1 MFIRLSLGTKSVMT
15 KLTIIERTIE
25 VLRHVPALFSIRQD
39 KSPIDT
45 VAALESFVSTRS
57 AYIAQKTLYG
67 YVKTRMGIR
76 YVSMFEDVNI
86 QASLNIAKH
95 HVFAACLSD
104 FAIFAVGVSLRGQPV
119 GNDDRVALVRQIYET
134 GIAENT
140 QDAPEQFVPQDA
152 IGTFAERA
160 AATEWRVA
168 AISPENF
175 TASPLALYRWAPIAD
190 RLKKFDREIVE
201 NSMIFGWRDIRE
213 QFHKRLVA
221 DAVAADWAARASN

>member
-1 MFIRLSLGTKSVMT
+1 MSRPSIIERT
-15 KLTIIERTIE
+15 IERTIE
-25 VLRHVPALFSIRQD
+25 VLRHVPALLSIRQD

-45 VAALESFVSTRS
+45 VAALKEFVSTRS
-57 AYIAQKTLYG
+57 VYLAQKTLYG

-76 YVSMFEDVNI
+76 YVSMFEDANI

-104 FAIFAVGVSLRGQPV
+104 FAVFATAVSLRGQPV
-119 GNDDRVALVRQIYET
+119 GNDERIALARQIYEA

-152 IGTFAERA
+152 VRAFAERA

-175 TASPLALYRWAPIAD
+175 TASPQALYRWAPIAD
-190 RLKKFDREIVE
+190 RLKKLDREVVE
-201 NSMIFGWRDIRE
+201 NSVTFGWRDIRE

-221 DAVAADWAARASN
+221 DAVAADWTARASN